1 MLLHLGGDW
10 AANSRRIVAILDY
23 GSVAGSRATKKI
35 LAQAEKQNLLER
47 IDADADTRSM
57 VLLDIGRGTRIV
69 LSPISA
75 AALKGRLESN
85 ALYLDFNGGGGV
97 ASSSA
102 RTDRKGK

>member
-23 GSVAGSRATKKI
+23 GSVIGSRSTKK
-35 LAQAEKQNLLER
+35 LFAEAGKRGLMER
-47 IDADADTRSM
+47 IDSEADTRSV
-57 VLLDIGRGTRIV
+57 VLMETGRGTRVV

-85 ALYLDFNGGGGV
+85 AMYLDISGGV
-97 ASSSA
+97 AAQTAKS
-102 RTDRKGK
+102 DRKGK

>member
-35 LAQAEKQNLLER
+35 FAQAERQRLLER
-47 IDADADTRSM
+47 IDTDAEVRSV
-57 VLLDIGRGTRIV
+57 VLLHERRSTRVV

-75 AALKGRLESN
+75 SALKGRLESN
-85 ALYLDFNGGGGV
+85 AIYLDFGTGT
-97 ASSSA
+97 AQA
-102 RTDRKGK
+102 RADRKGR